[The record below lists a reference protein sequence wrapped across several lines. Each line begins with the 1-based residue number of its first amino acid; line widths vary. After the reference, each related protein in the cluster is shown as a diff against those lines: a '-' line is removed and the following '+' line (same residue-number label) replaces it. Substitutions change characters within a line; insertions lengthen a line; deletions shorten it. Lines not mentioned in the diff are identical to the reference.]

1 VKKIVLAAAGL
12 LLAAMTSQAVAF
24 EHNDRP
30 SCYIYVH
37 SQCFPPGQEPK
48 CSQPDYEEGL
58 DECDGYY
65 PLVGKRPGGLVS
77 NPSLNLGKLRMN

>member
-1 VKKIVLAAAGL
+1 MKSLFIAAGL
-12 LLAAMTSQAVAF
+12 LMAAMTTQSVAF
-24 EHNDRP
+24 EHNDLP

-37 SQCFPPGQEPK
+37 GQCFPPGQEPK

-65 PLVGKRPGGLVS
+65 PFVGKRPGGLVT
-77 NPSLNLGKLRMN
+77 PSASSPKLRLD

>member
-1 VKKIVLAAAGL
+1 MKSILIGAGL
-12 LLAAMTSQAVAF
+12 LLAVMTTQSVAF
-24 EHNDRP
+24 DHNDRP

-37 SQCFPPGQEPK
+37 GQCFPPGQPPK

-65 PLVGKRPGGLVS
+65 PFVGKAPDSLIG
-77 NPSLNLGKLRMN
+77 NPSSNGKKKRVN

>member
-1 VKKIVLAAAGL
+1 MKSILIGAGL
-12 LLAAMTSQAVAF
+12 LMAAMTTQSVAF

-37 SQCFPPGQEPK
+37 GQCFPPGQEPK

-65 PLVGKRPGGLVS
+65 PLVGKRPGNLVS
-77 NPSLNLGKLRMN
+77 TPPASPKLRLD

>member
-1 VKKIVLAAAGL
+1 MKQLLIGASL
-12 LLAAMTSQAVAF
+12 LLGVMAGQAVAF

-37 SQCFPPGQEPK
+37 GQCFPPGQEPK
-48 CSQPDYEEGL
+48 CSQPDYEESL

-65 PLVGKRPGGLVS
+65 PSLGKRPGGLIS
-77 NPSLNLGKLRMN
+77 NPGSNLGLRQN

>member
-1 VKKIVLAAAGL
+1 MRSLLIATGL
-12 LLAAMTSQAVAF
+12 LVAAMTTQSIAF

-37 SQCFPPGQEPK
+37 GQCFPPGKEPE
-48 CSQPDYEEGL
+48 CSQPDYEELL

-65 PLVGKRPGGLVS
+65 PFVGKRPGNLVS
-77 NPSLNLGKLRMN
+77 TPPASPKLRVN